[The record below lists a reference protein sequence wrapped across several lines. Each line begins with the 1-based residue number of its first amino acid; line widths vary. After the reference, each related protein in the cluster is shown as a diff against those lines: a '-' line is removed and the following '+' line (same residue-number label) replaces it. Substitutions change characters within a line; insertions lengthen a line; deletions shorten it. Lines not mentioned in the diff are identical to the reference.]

1 MAEDTKKENAVLNS
15 EDKASSA
22 AAYAAPS
29 NETSSKTS
37 NETSSKTSNE
47 ATADAPQKIGL
58 FQQIIRFGLVGIICF
73 LIDFGLTMVL
83 KMCGVYYMIAAF
95 FGFVVS
101 VIVNYILSFKLVFTR
116 KENMSRKTAFIA
128 FVILSAIGCVINEI
142 VIWLCVDCVYSNTA
156 SLMAMY
162 NDNWAVAIGKVVAT
176 AVVMFYNFITR
187 KKFLSAD

>member
-22 AAYAAPS
+22 ATSAAPS
-29 NETSSKTS
+29 NE
-37 NETSSKTSNE
+37 TSNE

-116 KENMSRKTAFIA
+116 KENMSRKTEFIA

>member
-1 MAEDTKKENAVLNS
+1 MSDNNDANMSDNKDANMSDNKDANMSDNKDVNMNGNKD
-15 EDKASSA
+15 DKT
-22 AAYAAPS
+22 
-29 NETSSKTS
+29 NG
-37 NETSSKTSNE
+37 N
-47 ATADAPQKIGL
+47 APQKIGL

-95 FGFVVS
+95 FGFFVS
-101 VIVNYILSFKLVFTR
+101 VVVNYILSFKLVFTR
-116 KENMSRKTAFIA
+116 KENLSRKAEFIA
-128 FVILSAIGCVINEI
+128 FVILSAIGCVINEL
-142 VIWLCVDCVYSNTA
+142 VIWICVDCVYSSNA

-162 NDNWAVAIGKVVAT
+162 NDTWAVAIGKVVAT